1 MKKQKTLLSQIST
14 KHMVFLTTIVSETL
28 AVRTVVSNKTFTPA
42 ELSNIP
48 GKSKDDSREGILS
61 N

>member
-1 MKKQKTLLSQIST
+1 MKKQKTLLSQISI
-14 KHMVFLTTIVSETL
+14 KHMVFLTTIVSENL
-28 AVRTVVSNKTFTPA
+28 AVRTVVPNKSFIPA

-48 GKSKDDSREGILS
+48 GKGQHDLTEGILS